1 MKNKF
6 KNNNEKISHFAAII
20 LIISGFFA
28 LFIIFYKSLFLI
40 NENNKNNNLS
50 FKSKLIIEHD
60 FNWYKKQKKYINN
73 SKLIP
78 IEFDSHTK
86 KDENNF
92 SKIIRRNGILLINDN
107 AKATILVCHGFTSS
121 KDDMHLLRI
130 IFSEYNVMS
139 FDFRAHGE
147 NCHNQSCTF
156 GDDEKYDVIG
166 AANFIKNHPLIKDKP
181 LFAYGF
187 SMGAV
192 AIIMALNEIKD
203 LFNGIILDCPF
214 ESTDNLVERAFEKM
228 KVNLYEFNIS
238 IPGGYLLKKYAY
250 NMYLQEILKVL
261 FRIFSKMDAT
271 RISTIIKKVSPKE
284 AIKNINVPLFLI
296 GCHNDEK
303 APPSAIREIYNN
315 AFLSIYKRLW
325 ISCGRRHF
333 DSFFVNPEKYIYKLR
348 SFLNAI
354 MNKSFENKI
363 KKKIKE
369 DPSIYKIKN

>member
-1 MKNKF
+1 MKNRF
-6 KNNNEKISHFAAII
+6 KNNEKISHVSAII

-40 NENNKNNNLS
+40 NENSKNKNLS
-50 FKSKLIIEHD
+50 LKNKLIIEHD
-60 FNWYKKQKKYINN
+60 FSWYKKQKKYIKN
-73 SKLIP
+73 SKIIP
-78 IEFDSHTK
+78 VEFDSCIK
-86 KDENNF
+86 QSENNLEAI
-92 SKIIRRNGILLINDN
+92 KRHGILLINDN
-107 AKATILVCHGFTSS
+107 AKATILVCHGFMSS

-130 IFSEYNVMS
+130 IFSDYNVMS

-147 NCHNQSCTF
+147 NCHNQNCTF
-156 GDDEKYDVIG
+156 GDDERYDVIG
-166 AANFIKNHPLIKDKP
+166 AVNFIKNHPLIKDKP

-214 ESTDNLVERAFEKM
+214 ESTDNLVERAFERM
-228 KVNLYEFNIS
+228 KVNLYGFNIS

-261 FRIFSKMDAT
+261 FKIFSRMDAT

-284 AIKNINVPLFLI
+284 AIKNVDIPLFLI

-303 APPSAIREIYNN
+303 APPSAIREIYEN
-315 AFLSIYKRLW
+315 ASLSVYKRLW

-333 DSFFVNPEKYIYKLR
+333 DSFFVNPEKYTYKLK
-348 SFLNAI
+348 SFLNTI
-354 MNKSFENKI
+354 MDKSFENKI
-363 KKKIKE
+363 KEKTKE
-369 DPSIYKIKN
+369 DPCIYKIKN